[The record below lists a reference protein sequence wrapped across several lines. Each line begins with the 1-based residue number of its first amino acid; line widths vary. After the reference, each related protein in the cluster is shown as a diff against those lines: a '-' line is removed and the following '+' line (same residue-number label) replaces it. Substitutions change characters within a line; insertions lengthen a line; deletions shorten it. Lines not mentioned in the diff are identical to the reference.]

1 MEKALELIKQR
12 RIWVGIVFVL
22 TTVLSWLSIN
32 FNFDIPMLTDLL
44 TAWGNALS
52 GFIMA
57 TLALWSFLKPKQ
69 K

>member
-1 MEKALELIKQR
+1 MNILELLSQR
-12 RIWVGIVFVL
+12 RIWVGVVFMA
-22 TTVLSWLSIN
+22 TTIFGWLSYSFQI
-32 FNFDIPMLTDLL
+32 DIPVLTDLL

-57 TLALWSFLKPKQ
+57 SLALWSFLKPK